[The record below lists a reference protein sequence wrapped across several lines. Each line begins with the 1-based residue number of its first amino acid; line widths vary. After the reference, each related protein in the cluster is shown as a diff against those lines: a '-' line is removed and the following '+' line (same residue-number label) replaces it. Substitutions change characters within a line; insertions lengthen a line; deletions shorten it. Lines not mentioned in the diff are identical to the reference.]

1 MGATYLVG
9 NGIAP
14 RKSRENS
21 GGATYLVGNGIA
33 LKYSRENGGGGT
45 HLVGSGIIE
54 SNGGKIIREEEQG
67 ERRGNVPEE

>member
-1 MGATYLVG
+1 VG

-14 RKSRENS
+14 
-21 GGATYLVGNGIA
+21 
-33 LKYSRENGGGGT
+33 KYSRENGGGGT

>member
-1 MGATYLVG
+1 MALTKSWENSGGAMYLVG

-14 RKSRENS
+14 
-21 GGATYLVGNGIA
+21 
-33 LKYSRENGGGGT
+33 KYSRENGGGGT

-54 SNGGKIIREEEQG
+54 SDGGKNIREEEQG